1 MCFIQFL
8 HWTNWLLLVTLS
20 NFHFQGRVFWDF
32 LQKEATAMAKI
43 PVVLAIHATNDRLSS
58 YDDVSILV
66 SHGIKLCV
74 AVGTW
79 LKQLRTIRLGELIS
93 PFFIWELRS
102 TSRQLWNNPVFVIYI
117 SSIFIYHF
125 ISIREFHASGTIFN
139 FKVGEDTLPLR
150 FENFPFVFHQ
160 VDHIISMVDR
170 AAQRNGE
177 SCVAKLVTMPTWMA
191 NSDNPRKKKRRGNW
205 ELHSGKLR

>member
-66 SHGIKLCV
+66 LHGIKLRV

-79 LKQLRTIRLGELIS
+79 LKPMRTIRLGELIS

-102 TSRQLWNNPVFVIYI
+102 TSRQLWNDPVFVIYI

-150 FENFPFVFHQ
+150 FPLHVSPGGSHHLHGGSGSSTKRWVMCRQ
-160 VDHIISMVDR
+160 VSHHAHVD
-170 AAQRNGE
+170 GE
-177 SCVAKLVTMPTWMA
+177 F
-191 NSDNPRKKKRRGNW
+191 R
-205 ELHSGKLR
+205 